1 MTGSNFLIATIAVE
15 DAARRRRGGSMD
27 EITAGAYHASF
38 RHQDLWGQAPAEFG
52 EFVAR
57 FPAEFGEF
65 VARFPAARDYAERM
79 RLMDRVR
86 HAIHVTG
93 GVAARNLLEGR
104 PRRVLAVLDALAGS
118 SDLARIDV
126 DVGNEAPH
134 E

>member
-57 FPAEFGEF
+57 FPA
-65 VARFPAARDYAERM
+65 ARDYAERM

-86 HAIHVTG
+86 HAIHVPG

-104 PRRVLAVLDALAGS
+104 PRRVLAVFDALAGS